1 MVALPKL
8 IIWGA
13 FHITLNSFS
22 VSYLSYDGWSVFQP
36 LFLWV
41 KTQLVVIKRSI
52 LQFCHRTKVLGSLAP
67 LSMLVLVPVK
77 CLVLQGGRKT
87 KPQLGNWSFCFLFS
101 FFFFF
106 FFRFFV
112 CQLGCVHLKLRLF
125 RLPISAS
132 PDYRTSQSQRNTSCK
147 AQEIVRSRFAFVL
160 CPKFEANHKK
170 PKI

>member
-1 MVALPKL
+1 MIYSTVLC
-8 IIWGA
+8 
-13 FHITLNSFS
+13 
-22 VSYLSYDGWSVFQP
+22 
-36 LFLWV
+36 
-41 KTQLVVIKRSI
+41 
-52 LQFCHRTKVLGSLAP
+52 CHLAKVLGSLAP
-67 LSMLVLVPVK
+67 LSMLVPVPVK
-77 CLVLQGGRKT
+77 CLVLHGGRKT

-106 FFRFFV
+106 FFFFLGFFV
-112 CQLGCVHLKLRLF
+112 CQLGCVHLKPRSF
-125 RLPISAS
+125 RQPITTS

>member
-1 MVALPKL
+1 MFLVALPKL

-22 VSYLSYDGWSVFQP
+22 VNYLSYDGWSVFQP

-52 LQFCHRTKVLGSLAP
+52 LQFCAVIEQR
-67 LSMLVLVPVK
+67 
-77 CLVLQGGRKT
+77 CLVASLPYQCWFQLNVSFSKVAAKQ
-87 KPQLGNWSFCFLFS
+87 KPQLGNWSFCFLFW

-106 FFRFFV
+106 WFFV
-112 CQLGCVHLKLRLF
+112 CQLGCVHLKVRLF
-125 RLPISAS
+125 RQPITTS